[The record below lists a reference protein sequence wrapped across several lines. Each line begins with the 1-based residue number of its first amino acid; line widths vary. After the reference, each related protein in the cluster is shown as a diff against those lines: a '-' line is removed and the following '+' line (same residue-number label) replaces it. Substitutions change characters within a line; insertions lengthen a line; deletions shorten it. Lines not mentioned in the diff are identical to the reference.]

1 MLTDPADI
9 KCGARSK
16 LITKVKVPSIAGVG
30 KAHKLDAT
38 VSVDPRGEIAIHSTW
53 GKIAVPRN
61 PAVGDNMLCDQDR
74 AAWAG
79 KWHCVRI

>member
-9 KCGARSK
+9 KAGSLK

-38 VSVDPRGEIAIHSTW
+38 VSVDPRGVIAIQFNL

-61 PAVGDNMLCDQDR
+61 PAVGDKCCSTKTGLPGHGNGI
-74 AAWAG
+74 A
-79 KWHCVRI
+79 